1 MILFFLSSNL
11 GTVDPPKILAQTLIT
26 LWFQVNGTF
35 CRTVLWITEMYRLSE
50 LVVEPSTWRQEAIVV
65 LSYLLV
71 LYNLNI

>member
-1 MILFFLSSNL
+1 M
-11 GTVDPPKILAQTLIT
+11 T

-35 CRTVLWITEMYRLSE
+35 CRTVVQITEMYGLLE